1 MQHPICYVN
10 MNLIYF
16 VQYFLVYP
24 VEQGPYD
31 IQGIVINSL
40 HICDFWDNHQW
51 VSLVWF
57 QQEEA
62 VIQLFGFGCMTLL
75 PIISNMVF
83 CCFWNTIIGLVIG
96 FAVSRFYFHLLLAL
110 SLLYLL
116 LFNNFIAK
124 VKFYFSSGWEIMVT
138 WPTIICC
145 YSAI

>member
-31 IQGIVINSL
+31 IQGIVIHSL

-51 VSLVWF
+51 VSLMWF

-83 CCFWNTIIGLVIG
+83 RCFWNTIIGLSKWLGLPFLDFTFTFFCV
-96 FAVSRFYFHLLLAL
+96 FH
-110 SLLYLL
+110 S
-116 LFNNFIAK
+116 F
-124 VKFYFSSGWEIMVT
+124 
-138 WPTIICC
+138 ICC
-145 YSAI
+145 GLIIYWTLLQKLKFLFLVVEKLWLLGQP